1 METLTEFT
9 PETKRTLIGLIDS
22 RIEEKLK
29 DQLPTREDFSE
40 LKSIVQELAKAQGR
54 TEKRV
59 EGLAQSQQEL
69 AQAQGRTEKHVESL
83 AQSQQEL
90 AHAQGRTEK
99 RVEALAQSQQELAQA
114 QKRTEKELRNLAR
127 QVGGLS
133 DRMGG
138 SLEDLS
144 YDVLP
149 ACIEKYHGIEVDELG
164 RDFIRVDGK
173 EVEVNVFGKGKKI
186 KTGKEL
192 TIIGEVKSNITLKEV
207 DRFLSLLKK
216 VGPTIKEEIFTLL
229 FGFRIHLDARE
240 KAKKQGVHLFVSYG
254 KEL

>member
-1 METLTEFT
+1 METLTDFT
-9 PETKRTLIGLIDS
+9 PEAKRTLIGLIDR

-29 DQLPTREDFSE
+29 DRLPTREDFSE
-40 LKSIVQELAKAQGR
+40 LKSIVQELAQSQQELAQAQGR

-59 EGLAQSQQEL
+59 EGLAQSQ
-69 AQAQGRTEKHVESL
+69 H
-83 AQSQQEL
+83 
-90 AHAQGRTEK
+90 
-99 RVEALAQSQQELAQA
+99 ELAQA

-138 SLEDLS
+138 SLEDVS

-164 RDFIRVDGK
+164 RDSIRVDGK

-192 TIIGEVKSNITLKEV
+192 
-207 DRFLSLLKK
+207 
-216 VGPTIKEEIFTLL
+216 
-229 FGFRIHLDARE
+229 
-240 KAKKQGVHLFVSYG
+240 
-254 KEL
+254 

>member
-1 METLTEFT
+1 METLTDFS
-9 PETKRTLIGLIDS
+9 PEAKRALIGLIDN

-29 DQLPTREDFSE
+29 DRLPTREDFSE
-40 LKSIVQELAKAQGR
+40 LRSIVQELAQSQKEFAQ
-54 TEKRV
+54 
-59 EGLAQSQQEL
+59 AQQEL
-69 AQAQGRTEKHVESL
+69 AQAQGRTEK
-83 AQSQQEL
+83 
-90 AHAQGRTEK
+90 
-99 RVEALAQSQQELAQA
+99 RVEELAQA
-114 QKRTEKELRNLAR
+114 QGRTEKELRNLAR

-133 DRMGG
+133 DRFGG

-149 ACIEKYHGIEVDELG
+149 ACIEKYHGIEVDDLG

-173 EVEVNVFGKGKKI
+173 EIEVNVFGKGKDI
-186 KTGKEL
+186 KTGKGF

-216 VGPTIKEEIFTLL
+216 IRSSIKEELFTLL
-229 FGFRIHLDARE
+229 FGFRIHLDARR
-240 KAKKQGVHLFVSYG
+240 KAKKEGVHLFVSYG

>member
-9 PETKRTLIGLIDS
+9 PETKRTLVGLIDS

-40 LKSIVQELAKAQGR
+40 LKSIVQELAQAQGR

-59 EGLAQSQQEL
+59 EG
-69 AQAQGRTEKHVESL
+69 
-83 AQSQQEL
+83 
-90 AHAQGRTEK
+90 
-99 RVEALAQSQQELAQA
+99 LAQSQQELAQA

-192 TIIGEVKSNITLKEV
+192 TIIGEVKSNITLKVV
-207 DRFLSLLKK
+207 DRFLSLLRK
-216 VGPTIKEEIFTLL
+216 VGPTIKEEILTLL

>member
-29 DQLPTREDFSE
+29 DRLPTREDFSE

-69 AQAQGRTEKHVESL
+69 AQAQGRTEKHVES
-83 AQSQQEL
+83 
-90 AHAQGRTEK
+90 
-99 RVEALAQSQQELAQA
+99 LAQSQQELAQA

-216 VGPTIKEEIFTLL
+216 VEPTIKEEIFTLL

>member
-1 METLTEFT
+1 MEILTEFT

-40 LKSIVQELAKAQGR
+40 LKSIVQELAQAQGR

-59 EGLAQSQQEL
+59 EG
-69 AQAQGRTEKHVESL
+69 
-83 AQSQQEL
+83 
-90 AHAQGRTEK
+90 
-99 RVEALAQSQQELAQA
+99 LAQSQQELAQA

-207 DRFLSLLKK
+207 DRFLSLLRK

>member
-22 RIEEKLK
+22 RIEERLK

-40 LKSIVQELAKAQGR
+40 LKSIVQELAKSQGRTEKRVEELVHAQGR
-54 TEKRV
+54 TEKRL

-69 AQAQGRTEKHVESL
+69 AQAQGRTEK
-83 AQSQQEL
+83 
-90 AHAQGRTEK
+90 
-99 RVEALAQSQQELAQA
+99 RVEGLAQSQQELAQA

>member
-9 PETKRTLIGLIDS
+9 PETKRTLVGLIDS

-54 TEKRV
+54 TEKRL
-59 EGLAQSQQEL
+59 EG
-69 AQAQGRTEKHVESL
+69 
-83 AQSQQEL
+83 
-90 AHAQGRTEK
+90 
-99 RVEALAQSQQELAQA
+99 LAQSQQELAQA

-173 EVEVNVFGKGKKI
+173 EIEVNVFGKGKKI

-216 VGPTIKEEIFTLL
+216 VGPTIKEDIFTLL

>member
-29 DQLPTREDFSE
+29 DRLPTREDFSE

-69 AQAQGRTEKHVESL
+69 AQAQGRTEKHVED
-83 AQSQQEL
+83 
-90 AHAQGRTEK
+90 
-99 RVEALAQSQQELAQA
+99 LAQSQQELAQA
-114 QKRTEKELRNLAR
+114 QGRTEKELRNLAR

>member
-54 TEKRV
+54 TEKHV

-69 AQAQGRTEKHVESL
+69 AQAQGRTEKHVES
-83 AQSQQEL
+83 
-90 AHAQGRTEK
+90 
-99 RVEALAQSQQELAQA
+99 LAQSQQELAQA

>member
-1 METLTEFT
+1 MERLTEFSA
-9 PETKRTLIGLIDS
+9 EAKKTLISLIDS
-22 RIEEKLK
+22 RIEERLK
-29 DQLPTREDFSE
+29 DRLPTREDFSE
-40 LKSIVQELAKAQGR
+40 LKSIVQE
-54 TEKRV
+54 
-59 EGLAQSQQEL
+59 
-69 AQAQGRTEKHVESL
+69 
-83 AQSQQEL
+83 
-90 AHAQGRTEK
+90 
-99 RVEALAQSQQELAQA
+99 LAQSQQELAQA

-149 ACIEKYHGIEVDELG
+149 ACIEKYHGIKVDELG

-173 EVEVNVFGKGKKI
+173 EVEVNVFGKGRKI
-186 KTGKEL
+186 RTGKEFA
-192 TIIGEVKSNITLKEV
+192 IIGEAKSNITLKEV
-207 DRFLSLLKK
+207 DRFLSLVKK
-216 VGPTIKEEIFTLL
+216 IRPTIKEGIFTLL
-229 FGFRIHLDARE
+229 FGFRIHLDARQ

>member
-22 RIEEKLK
+22 RIQEKLK

-59 EGLAQSQQEL
+59 EELAHAQGRTEKRVEGLAQSQQEL
-69 AQAQGRTEKHVESL
+69 AQAQGRTEKHVE
-83 AQSQQEL
+83 
-90 AHAQGRTEK
+90 G
-99 RVEALAQSQQELAQA
+99 LAQSQQELAQA

>member
-59 EGLAQSQQEL
+59 EEL
-69 AQAQGRTEKHVESL
+69 V
-83 AQSQQEL
+83 
-90 AHAQGRTEK
+90 HAQGRTEK
-99 RVEALAQSQQELAQA
+99 RVEGLAQSQQELAQA

-216 VGPTIKEEIFTLL
+216 VGPTIKEDIFTLL

-240 KAKKQGVHLFVSYG
+240 KAKKEGVHLFVSYG

>member
-22 RIEEKLK
+22 RIQEKLK

-59 EGLAQSQQEL
+59 EELAHAQGRTEKRVEGLAQSQQEL
-69 AQAQGRTEKHVESL
+69 AQAQGRTEKHVE
-83 AQSQQEL
+83 
-90 AHAQGRTEK
+90 G
-99 RVEALAQSQQELAQA
+99 LAQSQQELAQA

-173 EVEVNVFGKGKKI
+173 EVEVNVFGRGKKI

>member
-40 LKSIVQELAKAQGR
+40 LKSIVQELAKSQGRTEKRVEELAQAQGR

-69 AQAQGRTEKHVESL
+69 AQAQ
-83 AQSQQEL
+83 
-90 AHAQGRTEK
+90 
-99 RVEALAQSQQELAQA
+99 
-114 QKRTEKELRNLAR
+114 KRTEKEIRNLAR

-216 VGPTIKEEIFTLL
+216 VGPTIKEDIFTLL

>member
-22 RIEEKLK
+22 RIEERLK

-40 LKSIVQELAKAQGR
+40 LKSIVQELAKSQGRTEKRVEELAQAQGR

-59 EGLAQSQQEL
+59 EG
-69 AQAQGRTEKHVESL
+69 
-83 AQSQQEL
+83 
-90 AHAQGRTEK
+90 
-99 RVEALAQSQQELAQA
+99 LAQSQQELAQA

-192 TIIGEVKSNITLKEV
+192 TIIGEVKSSITLKEV

-216 VGPTIKEEIFTLL
+216 VGPTIKEEILTLL

>member
-9 PETKRTLIGLIDS
+9 PETKRTLVGLIDS

-59 EGLAQSQQEL
+59 EELVHAQGRTEKRVEGLAHSQQEL
-69 AQAQGRTEKHVESL
+69 AQAQGRTEKRVED
-83 AQSQQEL
+83 L
-90 AHAQGRTEK
+90 AH
-99 RVEALAQSQQELAQA
+99 SQQELAQA

-216 VGPTIKEEIFTLL
+216 VGPTIKEDIFTLL

>member
-29 DQLPTREDFSE
+29 DRLPTREDFSE

-59 EGLAQSQQEL
+59 ENLAQSQQEL
-69 AQAQGRTEKHVESL
+69 AQAQGRTEKHVED
-83 AQSQQEL
+83 
-90 AHAQGRTEK
+90 
-99 RVEALAQSQQELAQA
+99 LAQSQQELAQA

>member
-29 DQLPTREDFSE
+29 DRLPTREDFSE

-54 TEKRV
+54 TEKHV

-69 AQAQGRTEKHVESL
+69 AQAQGRTEKHVES
-83 AQSQQEL
+83 
-90 AHAQGRTEK
+90 
-99 RVEALAQSQQELAQA
+99 LAQSQQELAQA